1 MVYIRNNKLNGE
13 ILKMK
18 EKFFTLKMIYGILAC
33 LIIAVPAWLLGNK
46 FPIIGG
52 PVFGIL
58 IGMLLAFL
66 KRPESLNPGIK
77 FTSKYI
83 LQYSIILLGF
93 EMNLFNVI
101 KVGGQSLLV
110 MLFTLTASF
119 VTAYFLGK
127 AMKIDGNTTTLI
139 GVGTSICGG
148 SAIAATAPVIRA
160 KDEDVA
166 QAISTIFL
174 FNIIAV
180 FIFPP
185 LGHLMGLSDTG
196 FGMWA
201 GTAINDTSSV
211 VAAGA
216 SWSSAAGNNTA
227 LAFATIVKLTRTL
240 MIVPITL
247 VLAVYTA
254 RKLSKKKAERSSG
267 GESSEADSNFSF
279 VKVFP
284 WFVLGFVLTAVLNTF
299 LPIPVSVSEALVK
312 IGKFM
317 IVMAMS
323 AIGLNTNLKK
333 LLTNGLK
340 PILLGLSCWFVVAAV
355 SLIVQHFIG
364 MI

>member
-1 MVYIRNNKLNGE
+1 
-13 ILKMK
+13 MK
-18 EKFFTLKMIYGILAC
+18 FEKKMIAGLLTC
-33 LIIAVPAWLLGNK
+33 FIIAIPAWLLGK
-46 FPIIGG
+46 AVPVIGG

-58 IGMLLAFL
+58 FGMLLAFL
-66 KRPESLNPGIK
+66 KRPEKLESGIK
-77 FTSKYI
+77 YTSKAI

-93 EMNLFNVI
+93 EMNLFNVL
-101 KVGGQSLLV
+101 KVGSQSLLV
-110 MLFTLTASF
+110 MVFTLSASF
-119 VTAYFLGK
+119 LTAFFVGK
-127 AMKIDGNTTTLI
+127 ALKIDGKTTTLI

-185 LGHLMGLSDTG
+185 LGHLIGLTDTG

-247 VLAVYTA
+247 VLAIYTT
-254 RKLSKKKAERSSG
+254 RKIRRENAVAGSDGNLSGDGK
-267 GESSEADSNFSF
+267 SNYSIA
-279 VKVFP
+279 KIFP
-284 WFVLGFVLTAVLNTF
+284 WFVLGFVLTAILNTF
-299 LPIPVSVSEALVK
+299 LPIPAGVSSTLVQ

-340 PILLGLSCWFVVAAV
+340 PICLGLCCWFMVAVV
-355 SLIVQHFIG
+355 SLLVQHFIG
-364 MI
+364 II

>member
-1 MVYIRNNKLNGE
+1 MDFIKKKGPGL
-13 ILKMK
+13 LMC
-18 EKFFTLKMIYGILAC
+18 F
-33 LIIAVPAWLLGNK
+33 IIAVPAWLLGRAL
-46 FPIIGG
+46 PIIGG

-58 IGMLLAFL
+58 FGIIIALF
-66 KRPESLNPGIK
+66 KRPELMTDGIK
-77 FTSKYI
+77 FTSKKI
-83 LQYSIILLGF
+83 LQWSIILLGF

-101 KVGGQSLLV
+101 KVGGQSLMV
-110 MLFTLTASF
+110 MVFTLSASF
-119 VTAYFLGK
+119 ITAYFVGK
-127 AMKIDGNTTTLI
+127 AMKIDGKTTTLI

-160 KDEDVA
+160 NDEEVA

-185 LGHLMGLSDTG
+185 LGHLIGLTDTG

-247 VLAVYTA
+247 VLAVYTT
-254 RKLSKKKAERSSG
+254 RKMMKEQGTDKA
-267 GESSEADSNFSF
+267 GESNYSI
-279 VKVFP
+279 KKIFP
-284 WFVLGFVLTAVLNTF
+284 WFVLGFVLTAIINTF
-299 LPIPVSVSEALVK
+299 IPLPEGLPETLVT

-317 IVMAMS
+317 IVMAMT

-340 PILLGLSCWFVVAAV
+340 PIGLGLCCWFVVAVV
-355 SLIVQHFIG
+355 SLAVQKIIG
-364 MI
+364 LI

>member
-1 MVYIRNNKLNGE
+1 MDF
-13 ILKMK
+13 MK
-18 EKFFTLKMIYGILAC
+18 KTVPGLLVC
-33 LIIAVPAWLLGNK
+33 LIISVPAWLLGRA

-58 IGMLLAFL
+58 FGMILALF
-66 KRPESLNPGIK
+66 KRPDILTGGIK
-77 FTSKYI
+77 FTSKKI
-83 LQYSIILLGF
+83 LQWSIILLGF

-110 MLFTLTASF
+110 MIFTLTSAF
-119 VTAYFLGK
+119 LTAYFIGK
-127 AMKIDGNTTTLI
+127 AMKIEAKTTTLI

-148 SAIAATAPVIRA
+148 SAIAATAPVIQA
-160 KDEDVA
+160 DDEEVA

-185 LGHLMGLSDTG
+185 LGHLLGLTDTG

-216 SWSSAAGNNTA
+216 SWSAASGNNTA

-247 VLAVYTA
+247 VLAVYTT
-254 RKLSKKKAERSSG
+254 KKMVKSRESSG
-267 GESSEADSNFSF
+267 SADKNYSIT
-279 VKVFP
+279 KIFP
-284 WFVLGFVLTAVLNTF
+284 WFVLGFVLTAVINTF
-299 LPIPVSVSEALVK
+299 LPLPEGLPELLVT

-317 IVMAMS
+317 IVMAMT
-323 AIGLNTNLKK
+323 AIGLNTDLKK

-340 PILLGLSCWFVVAAV
+340 PIGLGLCCWFVVAVV

-364 MI
+364 ML

>member
-1 MVYIRNNKLNGE
+1 MKLE
-13 ILKMK
+13 KKM
-18 EKFFTLKMIYGILAC
+18 LIGILIC
-33 LIIAVPAWLLGNK
+33 FIIAVPAWLLGK
-46 FPIIGG
+46 MIPIIGG

-58 IGMLLAFL
+58 FGMILAFI
-66 KRPESLNPGIK
+66 KRPEKLESGIK
-77 FTSKYI
+77 YTSKVI
-83 LQYSIILLGF
+83 LQYAIILLGF

-101 KVGGQSLLV
+101 RVGGQSLLV
-110 MLFTLTASF
+110 MIFTLTSSF
-119 VTAYFLGK
+119 VTAYLVGR
-127 AMKIDGNTTTLI
+127 AMKIDGKTTTLI

-148 SAIAATAPVIRA
+148 SAIAATAPVIQA

-185 LGHLMGLSDTG
+185 LGHMLGLTDTG

-247 VLAVYTA
+247 VLAIYTT
-254 RKLSKKKAERSSG
+254 RKIRRENSNESAEGSTYSIT
-267 GESSEADSNFSF
+267 
-279 VKVFP
+279 KIFP
-284 WFVLGFVLTAVLNTF
+284 WFVLGFVLTAILNTF
-299 LPIPVSVSEALVK
+299 LPIPDTVSSALVQ

-317 IVMAMS
+317 IVMAMT

-340 PILLGLSCWFVVAAV
+340 PICLGLCCWFVVAVV
-355 SLIVQHFIG
+355 SLLVQHFIG

>member
-1 MVYIRNNKLNGE
+1 
-13 ILKMK
+13 MK
-18 EKFFTLKMIYGILAC
+18 DKFFEKETIFGILFC
-33 LIIAVPAWLLGNK
+33 FLIAIPAWLLGMK

-58 IGMLLAFL
+58 LGMVLALL
-66 KRPESLNPGIK
+66 KRPAKLDKGIK

-119 VTAYFLGK
+119 ITAYFVGK
-127 AMKIDGNTTTLI
+127 AMKIDSNTTTLI

-185 LGHLMGLSDTG
+185 LGHMLGLSDTG

-216 SWSSAAGNNTA
+216 SWSSGAGNNTA

-254 RKLSKKKAERSSG
+254 RKISRAQAL
-267 GESSEADSNFSF
+267 ESDDADNNFSF

-284 WFVLGFVLTAVLNTF
+284 WFVLGFVLTAILNTF
-299 LPIPVSVSEALVK
+299 LPIPASVSETLVA

-317 IVMAMS
+317 IIMAMT

-340 PILLGLSCWFVVAAV
+340 PICLGLCCWFVVAVV

>member
-1 MVYIRNNKLNGE
+1 ME
-13 ILKMK
+13 
-18 EKFFTLKMIYGILAC
+18 FFKTKGKGLLLC
-33 LIIAVPAWLLGNK
+33 FLIAVPAWLLGRAI
-46 FPIIGG
+46 PVIGG

-58 IGMLLAFL
+58 FGIIIALFN
-66 KRPESLNPGIK
+66 RPESMEAGIK
-77 FTSKYI
+77 FTSKKI
-83 LQYSIILLGF
+83 LQWSIILLGF

-110 MLFTLTASF
+110 MLFTLSASF
-119 VTAYFLGK
+119 ITAYIVGRAL
-127 AMKIDGNTTTLI
+127 KIDGKTTCLI

-160 KDEDVA
+160 DDEEVA

-180 FIFPP
+180 FIFPA
-185 LGHLMGLSDTG
+185 LGHLIGLTDTG

-247 VLAVYTA
+247 VLAVYTT
-254 RKLSKKKAERSSG
+254 RKMMKQGTDAGDSTYSIKKI
-267 GESSEADSNFSF
+267 
-279 VKVFP
+279 FP
-284 WFVLGFVLTAVLNTF
+284 WFVLGFVLTAIIATF
-299 LPIPVSVSEALVK
+299 VPLPEGLPGTLVM

-317 IVMAMS
+317 IVMAMT

-340 PILLGLSCWFVVAAV
+340 PICLGLCCWFVVAVV
-355 SLIVQHFIG
+355 SLVVQKMIG

>member
-1 MVYIRNNKLNGE
+1 MKL
-13 ILKMK
+13 
-18 EKFFTLKMIYGILAC
+18 EKKMIKGILVC
-33 LIIAVPAWLLGNK
+33 LVIALPAWLLGK
-46 FPIIGG
+46 ALPIIGG

-58 IGMLLAFL
+58 FGMILAFI
-66 KRPESLNPGIK
+66 KRPASFDSGIK
-77 FTSKYI
+77 YTSKAI
-83 LQYSIILLGF
+83 LQYAIILLGF
-93 EMNLFNVI
+93 EMNMFNVI

-110 MLFTLTASF
+110 MLFTLSSSF
-119 VTAYFLGK
+119 ITAYIAGK
-127 AMKIDGNTTTLI
+127 ALKVDGKTATLI

-160 KDEDVA
+160 NDEDVA

-247 VLAVYTA
+247 VLAIYTT
-254 RKLSKKKAERSSG
+254 RKIRRENAAN
-267 GESSEADSNFSF
+267 GESGNNFSIA
-279 VKVFP
+279 KIFP
-284 WFVLGFVLTAVLNTF
+284 WFVLGFVLTALINTF
-299 LPIPVSVSEALVK
+299 LPIPAAVSSTLVQ

-317 IVMAMS
+317 IVMAMT

-340 PILLGLSCWFVVAAV
+340 PIFLGLCCWFVVAV
-355 SLIVQHFIG
+355 MSLLVQHFIG
-364 MI
+364 FI

>member
-1 MVYIRNNKLNGE
+1 
-13 ILKMK
+13 MK
-18 EKFFTLKMIYGILAC
+18 DKFFEKETMFGILFC
-33 LIIAVPAWLLGNK
+33 FLIAIPAWLLGMK

-58 IGMLLAFL
+58 LGMILALL
-66 KRPESLNPGIK
+66 KRPAKLDKGIK

-119 VTAYFLGK
+119 ITAYFVGK
-127 AMKIDGNTTTLI
+127 AMKIDSNTTTLI

-185 LGHLMGLSDTG
+185 LGHMLGLSDTG

-216 SWSSAAGNNTA
+216 SWSSGAGNNTA

-247 VLAVYTA
+247 VLAIYTA
-254 RKLSKKKAERSSG
+254 RKISRAQALGSDD
-267 GESSEADSNFSF
+267 ADNNFSF

-284 WFVLGFVLTAVLNTF
+284 WFVLGFVLTAILNTF
-299 LPIPVSVSEALVK
+299 LPIPASVSETLVA

-317 IVMAMS
+317 IIMAMT

-340 PILLGLSCWFVVAAV
+340 PICLGLCCWFVVAVV
-355 SLIVQHFIG
+355 SLVVQHFIG